1 MYQHDPKQQLLVF
14 LDRYM
19 KLSCRV
25 SLCLNSIALLL
36 QLREN
41 LKVSRAQQR
50 SL

>member
-1 MYQHDPKQQLLVF
+1 MYQYDPKQQLLVF

-25 SLCLNSIALLL
+25 SLCLNYTALLL
-36 QLREN
+36 QLKEN
-41 LKVSRAQQR
+41 LKVSRVQQH